1 MPQAPAPN
9 WGTRR
14 RARRGP
20 LKRSAAATKARI
32 LEAALREFASRGFA
46 GARVDVIA
54 RQARSNKR
62 MLYAYV
68 GNKDALWLATLE
80 AVYAAKRKE
89 ERQLAL
95 GELAPEKAMRSLV
108 RFNFRYHLEH
118 PEFVTLL
125 NNENLLGARKLK
137 QSRLVPQLYSPLLD
151 TLTEVLR
158 KGQKAMVFR
167 SGVDPMQLYI
177 SIAALGYFYCSNL
190 RTLSVIFAS
199 ALDSPAS
206 IRKREKHV
214 VDVVMSY
221 LDRCHA

>member
-1 MPQAPAPN
+1 MSRKPTARKN
-9 WGTRR
+9 TR
-14 RARRGP
+14 
-20 LKRSAAATKARI
+20 KRSAAATKARI
-32 LEAALREFASRGFA
+32 LEAALSEFATRGFA
-46 GARVDVIA
+46 GARIDVIA
-54 RQARSNKR
+54 AQAQSNKR

-89 ERQLAL
+89 ER
-95 GELAPEKAMRSLV
+95 ELATATLSPEEAMRALI

-118 PEFVTLL
+118 PEFVALV
-125 NNENLLGARKLK
+125 NNENLMGARKLRRSK
-137 QSRLVPQLYSPLLD
+137 LVPQLYSPLLE

-158 KGQKAMVFR
+158 RGQKAKVFR

-177 SIAALGYFYCSNL
+177 SIAALGYFYCSNI

-199 ALDSPAS
+199 ALDSQAG
-206 IRKREKHV
+206 KKQREEHV

-221 LDRCHA
+221 LGK